1 MSVFLMPL
9 LIQPTLPVSVRFT
22 VLLLEQGEILMELWR
37 LNSGMEGKNIK
48 FRTSD
53 SDAEIDGQ
61 IIGIR
66 DDGGIKIKISDNSNS
81 KNISTFYS
89 GEISFIY

>member
-1 MSVFLMPL
+1 
-9 LIQPTLPVSVRFT
+9 
-22 VLLLEQGEILMELWR
+22 MELWR
-37 LNSGMEGKNIK
+37 LNS
-48 FRTSD
+48 D
-53 SDAEIDGQ
+53 IDGKLIRFRATDTDDEISGR
-61 IIGIR
+61 IIGVQ